1 MGLEFI
7 HLIVPDAGHNTHAA
21 RVPSQDG
28 DRVVIPFIRDRIA
41 GLDGEQLRGVHT
53 GFPADAV
60 LLIQGHFLHQA
71 FHFAPILQC
80 PRPRDGAVIF
90 PHGPADGIAVPQ
102 SKHTD
107 DIRNTGGDGGNLI
120 DRGIDISA
128 DAIEAA
134 QIRGTD
140 SDV

>member
-1 MGLEFI
+1 MGLQFI
-7 HLIVPDAGHNTHAA
+7 HLIVPDAGHNAHAA

-41 GLDGEQLRGVHT
+41 GLDGEQLRGMYT

-90 PHGPADGIAVPQ
+90 PHGPLMV
-102 SKHTD
+102 
-107 DIRNTGGDGGNLI
+107 
-120 DRGIDISA
+120 
-128 DAIEAA
+128 
-134 QIRGTD
+134 
-140 SDV
+140 